1 MGVHIHTSGKLAE
14 LVQENARIQTDMD
27 RLKAELG
34 DYDRVKAQR
43 EELLK
48 QRKSIQALEAGRTGP
63 VFLLRELSEILT
75 PGKGPT
81 FDRVSYEEALRRD
94 PNVGFNAAW
103 DTRRAWLESYEE
115 HDKKVRIRGAAKSHD
130 DAAEFM
136 KRLNSS
142 VFFNGVRLE
151 NTGSPSGGLRA
162 RPPYHLQPQ
171 RRGDLLMNELISKLM
186 KLKPP
191 QKAGLTAIAVA
202 VIAGLYYQFFYAD
215 LSDGI
220 AAAEANRARL
230 SEERAGYEK
239 RKVEYL
245 AYRNELVQLQ
255 EEQRELLRVLPKR
268 DEIASFLASIQE
280 QGELSGLEVIS
291 FNVENEVQ
299 DELYIK
305 IPVRMEVRGGFHAVT
320 KFFKSVSELRRIVT
334 VEELALIPEK
344 ETPRGGGAPTK
355 LKARFIAATYRYQD
369 ANEKGAGG
377 GT

>member
-1 MGVHIHTSGKLAE
+1 
-14 LVQENARIQTDMD
+14 
-27 RLKAELG
+27 
-34 DYDRVKAQR
+34 
-43 EELLK
+43 
-48 QRKSIQALEAGRTGP
+48 
-63 VFLLRELSEILT
+63 
-75 PGKGPT
+75 
-81 FDRVSYEEALRRD
+81 
-94 PNVGFNAAW
+94 
-103 DTRRAWLESYEE
+103 
-115 HDKKVRIRGAAKSHD
+115 
-130 DAAEFM
+130 
-136 KRLNSS
+136 
-142 VFFNGVRLE
+142 
-151 NTGSPSGGLRA
+151 
-162 RPPYHLQPQ
+162 
-171 RRGDLLMNELISKLM
+171 MNELISKLM

-280 QGELSGLEVIS
+280 QGELSGLEVMS

-299 DELYIK
+299 DELYVK

-344 ETPRGGGAPTK
+344 ESREEGAPTK